1 MSNNQN
7 PEIPPLPETGG
18 GPDRESSAAMKVL
31 KLILGLIVLCGAL
44 AVSVHWMTN
53 RPRAHRSTPK
63 KEARLVETREVSAA
77 THRLTVHAMGT
88 VVPVEEVRMV
98 ARVGGQLTS
107 VNPDLIPG
115 GHLEKGEVL
124 ATVEQADYRLA
135 VEQARAALQ
144 QAEITCEE
152 RKLAIEQ
159 QTSQVAQAEKNL
171 ILEKARQEVAR
182 SEYELLVR
190 EEEPEGKQL
199 ALAES
204 RAGEP
209 DFGQDLGDPA
219 YGALGSAVTPS
230 ERELILRRPQ
240 INASEA
246 ALAAARAGKEQ
257 AKAAHRSS
265 LAAKDKAETVL
276 DQAKLNL
283 KWTTIES
290 PFNAVVR
297 EKHVGVG
304 SYVSQG
310 NPVSTLVN
318 TNAYWVMISVPVDR
332 LKWIH
337 AASGNRPG
345 SKVRLYHEAA
355 WEEGQYRE
363 GRVKRIEPGIE
374 QTGRMARVVVEVTD
388 PRCLLKD
395 NADQPVLMLDAY
407 VRAEI
412 EGQALKNAVR
422 VPRTA
427 LREGDRVWVKGE
439 DDTLEIQTVQIAAS
453 DPDHV
458 YVTEG
463 LEAGD
468 HLITSDIPTPVE
480 GMELREER
488 EETVAKDETNR

>member
-1 MSNNQN
+1 MSSNQN
-7 PEIPPLPETGG
+7 PNIPSLPETGG
-18 GPDRESSAAMKVL
+18 SPHRESSTVMRIL
-31 KLILGLIVLCGAL
+31 KLILGLAVVSGAVAL
-44 AVSVHWMTN
+44 SVHWMTN
-53 RPRAHRSTPK
+53 RPRAHRRTPK
-63 KEARLVETREVSAA
+63 KEARLVETLEVTAG
-77 THRLTVHAMGT
+77 THRITVHAMGT

-115 GHLEKGEVL
+115 GHLKKGEVL

-144 QAEITCEE
+144 QSELTCEE

-171 ILEKARQEVAR
+171 ILEKAQQEVAR
-182 SEYELLVR
+182 SEYELLVG
-190 EEEPEGKQL
+190 EDEPEEKQL

-204 RAGEP
+204 RAGQP

-219 YGALGSAVTPS
+219 YRALGSAVTAS
-230 ERELILRRPQ
+230 ERELILRQPQ
-240 INASEA
+240 INAAEA
-246 ALAAARAGKEQ
+246 ALAAARAGKDQ

-265 LAAKDKAETVL
+265 LAARDKAQTAL
-276 DQAKLNL
+276 DQAQLNL

-290 PFNAVVR
+290 PFDAVVR

-310 NPVSTLVN
+310 NPVATLVN

-332 LKWIH
+332 LKWVH
-337 AASGNRPG
+337 AATKDRPG
-345 SKVRLYHEAA
+345 SKVCIYHEAA
-355 WEEGQYRE
+355 WGPGECRE

-374 QTGRMARVVVEVTD
+374 QTGRMARLVVEVND
-388 PRCLLKD
+388 PRSVREE
-395 NADQPVLMLDAY
+395 NADSPVLMLDAY

-412 EGQALKNAVR
+412 EGRELKDAIR

-427 LREGDRVWVKGE
+427 LREGERVWVKGR
-439 DDTLEIQTVQIAAS
+439 DKTLKVRPVQIAAS

-463 LEAGD
+463 LETGD

-480 GMELREER
+480 GMKLREE
-488 EETVAKDETNR
+488 TD